1 MKSEV
6 RRAFAGVLSV
16 SLSLST
22 LDARAQDTRAPDAPA
37 PVAPPVATA
46 PSVSE
51 PPPRTTPPPPPAD
64 APTDTLP
71 VPGPDDD
78 AVEPAP
84 TDAAPAA
91 APAKNKKKKKKKT
104 LFGVE
109 SDTAPKAKSPFGRL
123 EPTGRVFARFAY
135 SRHHTTVIDPVGAA
149 HDESVDSFDFT
160 IPSAR
165 VGLYYHAPVAWLTA
179 NVELELTKKPELK
192 DAWLRGKWKYI
203 TAKGGQFKMPFS
215 PIEMESIWS
224 LPLADRGL
232 IHTALVKE
240 LQVAGRRPGF
250 ALTAHGRGRI
260 RPSLTVGA
268 FQGSVLTD
276 DDPDKRKVELLSEQ
290 GLSSQSFVARA
301 ELKIRDLVLGAE
313 YENRLGTPAL
323 LATKYYQTG
332 GADLTLDT
340 EVGRAGLRVWL
351 EGIMGSSWLEN
362 WYKPPDGKD
371 TLFVAGRLITA
382 VRLMGRHKGDL
393 YVEPY
398 GMFGLL
404 DPDNEVSQDLLSEEV
419 LGVNVGLWK
428 VVRLGLEAEVQRVE
442 RNFPQ
447 TYYLGDDP
455 DRVALVLQAGA
466 QF

>member
-1 MKSEV
+1 M
-6 RRAFAGVLSV
+6 FSV
-16 SLSLST
+16 ALSLAAI
-22 LDARAQDTRAPDAPA
+22 DARAQGTSAEDAPA
-37 PVAPPVATA
+37 QAATPDASAPLPNDPA
-46 PSVSE
+46 PG
-51 PPPRTTPPPPPAD
+51 TGAPPPPAGATPEPATSPSPAD
-64 APTDTLP
+64 A
-71 VPGPDDD
+71 
-78 AVEPAP
+78 AAAPAP

-91 APAKNKKKKKKKT
+91 APGKKKKKKKKRQP
-104 LFGVE
+104 FFAKDAAE
-109 SDTAPKAKSPFGRL
+109 AAPGARKAKSPFGRL
-123 EPTGRVFARFAY
+123 EPTGRIFARFAY

-149 HDESVDSFDFT
+149 HDESIDSLDFS

-165 VGLYYHAPVAWLTA
+165 IGLYYHAPVDWLTA
-179 NVELELTKKPELK
+179 NVELELTNKPELK
-192 DAWLRGKWKYI
+192 DAWLRGKWKYL
-203 TAKGGQFKMPFS
+203 TAKAGQFKMPFS
-215 PIEMESIWS
+215 AIEMESIWT

-250 ALTAHGRGRI
+250 ALEAHGRGKVK
-260 RPSLTVGA
+260 PSLTIGA

-340 EVGRAGLRVWL
+340 ELGRAGLRVWL
-351 EGIMGSSWLEN
+351 EGIIGSSWLEN
-362 WYKPPDGKD
+362 WYKPPDGRD
-371 TLFVAGRLITA
+371 TMFVAGRLVTA
-382 VRLMGRHKGDL
+382 VRLLGRHKGEL

-428 VVRLGLEAEVQRVE
+428 VARLGLEAEVQRVE